1 MLPVLGLGA
10 SLIKGSSDRKAA
22 QKQAD
27 QQYSNDMAAAQQ
39 QREWYLEDREEAR
52 AYDRAE
58 LDETRQYSR
67 QVLGQLVEDAEK
79 AGFNPLTALRAGSG
93 GSYNAAA
100 GLAPLSSGGVVQRQ
114 APVRQAVGGS
124 AVGSAAG
131 AVGDFLT
138 NFDPF
143 ADQKKEQEYRLIES
157 QISALNAGSL
167 SGARR
172 GAASFASGDFE
183 RRPSGVGG
191 SLASRASSFT
201 SGKNKPGEG
210 TLVGG
215 DDPTV
220 SSLGLNDGRKGW
232 FHAPW
237 FPDAETTETIYG
249 DNEIFSTIGGAV
261 KFLGD
266 AAYSAYRNAKT
277 ANDAYGTGRYTRAKK
292 TKPEPKYRK
301 KYFDEIREMVPSL
314 GRAR

>member
-1 MLPVLGLGA
+1 
-10 SLIKGSSDRKAA
+10 
-22 QKQAD
+22 
-27 QQYSNDMAAAQQ
+27 MAAAQQ
-39 QREWYLEDREEAR
+39 QREWYLEDRDEAR

-67 QVLGQLVEDAEK
+67 EVLGHLVEDAEK

-124 AVGSAAG
+124 AVGSAMG

-143 ADQKKEQEYRLIES
+143 ADQKKEQEYRLVES
-157 QISALNAGSL
+157 QISALNASAL
-167 SGARR
+167 SGVPR
-172 GAASFASGDFE
+172 GRGSFATGGLE
-183 RRPSGVGG
+183 RRLSGQSGAL
-191 SLASRASSFT
+191 SKA
-201 SGKNKPGEG
+201 GKNAPGEG

-220 SSLGLNDGRKGW
+220 SSLGLNNGTWGL

-237 FPDAETTETIYG
+237 APDAEAIETIYG
-249 DNEIFSTIGGAV
+249 DNEIFSTIGGAAKAV
-261 KFLGD
+261 ADG
-266 AAYSAYRNAKT
+266 AYSVWRNGWSAYDASKRVVASDSNVKKRVVRDYNANFDKMFGP
-277 ANDAYGTGRYTRAKK
+277 A
-292 TKPEPKYRK
+292 YRK
-301 KYFDEIREMVPSL
+301 KL
-314 GRAR
+314 K